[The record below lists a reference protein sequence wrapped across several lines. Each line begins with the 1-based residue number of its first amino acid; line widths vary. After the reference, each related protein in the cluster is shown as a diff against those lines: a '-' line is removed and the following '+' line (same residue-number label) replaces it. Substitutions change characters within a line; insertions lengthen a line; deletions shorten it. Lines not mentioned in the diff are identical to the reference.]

1 MSFCRARWLH
11 TPAFILSLA
20 CSSGPAAKTAQPSP
34 ADASAAD
41 SEQHAAASAQH
52 SAASEQASSSH
63 TAQPS
68 AQAGPSPLG
77 ASANPAPGSETGRT
91 IRFGDSATSTEL
103 QPFFPGTTYD
113 ANVPAPDTLLRQP
126 LGTFTAHHA
135 EILAAMRAMEAKSSR
150 MKVVSFGRTHEGRE
164 LAYVVVASPDNL
176 KNLDAIRGDLAKL
189 ADPRSTNSAD
199 ADRIVKSS
207 PAVAWLGYSI
217 HGDEMSGPDA
227 SLAVAYHFAAGTSA
241 DVVDLLKQVVV
252 VIDPMLNPDGRER
265 ILSQLEQSSGYVPN
279 LDSDSMSRGRW
290 PYGRGNHY
298 LFDMNRDWPFGTQP
312 ETRARWAAISSF
324 HPQLL
329 VDAHEMGAMDTFLFY
344 PATEPFTHYFP
355 DATKKWWQMFANDEA
370 SAFDRNGWSY
380 YTREWAD
387 SWYPGYSDSWGT
399 FIGAVGILYEQ
410 ARFLGQSTRRASGE
424 IVTYRDAVARQAA
437 GSVANVTT
445 LAKNREAILR
455 DYFQA
460 KEKNVAEGTPGNDRM
475 FVFVPGRNFDRE
487 AKLVRMLAGQGIE
500 VFRADAGFNAKHV
513 DTILDGKKDERA
525 FPAGSLLIPAR
536 QPLSPMVK
544 AYLELDPRY
553 DSASLN
559 RERKE
564 LERKQRSRAYDVT
577 AWSPAHAFDLDAYWC
592 DALDVQKTRVTELP
606 AREHGVVSLAK
617 PSEPI
622 YAWIVD
628 GIDDAAVVFAA
639 QAMELGVQVEIGD
652 EAFTLFDGNATKGAD
667 GNASTIAPEKSAGAE
682 KHGDAA
688 TTPNSAAEPNASGA
702 AQKNASGKTSEG
714 AQPETSASGARDKSA
729 NGAGKDAAIAS
740 AHGIASP
747 DMRSISGRTFSIGSL
762 LVRRHENGADV
773 AAKIAKAAEISG
785 ARVFATGTARSH
797 DEGPDLG
804 GQHFKL
810 LARPRVAVLSN
821 APVDTDSFGHVWHML
836 DVHLGLP
843 CSLLDAQ
850 QFGSYDLRRYNVIV
864 LPEGGIGDLLKENAD
879 ALRTWM
885 KSGGTLIASGGSAV
899 ALAEKELKLTSV
911 KLRDDSLDDL
921 EKLAVSVRHEREAGK
936 RPVDEAALWGDE
948 PAKPSEKSAEKAKE
962 KSASESEKA
971 KSKAEHPGAEPPK
984 DGEKNSD
991 SSKDSDASKDSASS
1005 KDKSSAHSKDKSKDD
1020 DKEKSDE
1027 DSDKKRRE
1035 RWLRTFSP
1043 HGVILRGEVNP
1054 DSWLTAGC
1062 RDELPVYFEGSSV
1075 FESELPVHTPVR
1087 FAAAN
1092 RLRLSGLL
1100 WPEARERIA
1109 DSGYAM
1115 IESQGAGQVILFA
1128 SSPAFRDWFK
1138 GTERLLMN
1146 AVVYGP
1152 GAGAT
1157 QPIGW

>member
-20 CSSGPAAKTAQPSP
+20 CSSGPAAKTAQPSQVE
-34 ADASAAD
+34 ASAAD
-41 SEQHAAASAQH
+41 SEQPTAVSEEHTAASAQH
-52 SAASEQASSSH
+52 AAEPSSATS
-63 TAQPS
+63 QPS
-68 AQAGPSPLG
+68 AQGAASSRG
-77 ASANPAPGSETGRT
+77 ASAIPAPGSESGRT

-135 EILAAMRAMEAKSSR
+135 EILVAMRAMEAKSSR
-150 MKVVSFGRTHEGRE
+150 MKVVTFGRTHEGRE
-164 LAYVVVASPDNL
+164 LAYVVVASPENL

-189 ADPRSTNSAD
+189 VDPRSTNSAD
-199 ADRIVKSS
+199 AERIVKSS

-241 DVVDLLKQVVV
+241 DVIDLLKQVIV

-460 KEKNVAEGTPGNDRM
+460 KEKNVAADTPGNDRM

-500 VFRADAGFNAKHV
+500 VFRADAGFTAKHV
-513 DTILDGKKDERA
+513 DSILDGKKDERA
-525 FPAGSLLIPAR
+525 FPAGILLIPAR

-544 AYLELDPRY
+544 AYLEFDPRY
-553 DSASLN
+553 DSASIN

-592 DALDVQKTRVTELP
+592 DALDVQKTRVIELP

-667 GNASTIAPEKSAGAE
+667 GNPSTIAPEKSASV
-682 KHGDAA
+682 K
-688 TTPNSAAEPNASGA
+688 TSGA
-702 AQKNASGKTSEG
+702 PAETSASAKNAGEP
-714 AQPETSASGARDKSA
+714 AETSASGAHDKSA

-864 LPEGGIGDLLKENAD
+864 LPDGGIGDLLKENAD

-899 ALAEKELKLTSV
+899 ALADKELKLTSV

-936 RPVDEAALWGDE
+936 RPVDEAALWGEE
-948 PAKPSEKSAEKAKE
+948 PAKPADKGSEKPKDKASSETDKSKSNAEHSDAE
-962 KSASESEKA
+962 RSEK
-971 KSKAEHPGAEPPK
+971 P
-984 DGEKNSD
+984 GEKTSA
-991 SSKDSDASKDSASS
+991 SSKDSDASKESTTS
-1005 KDKSSAHSKDKSKDD
+1005 KDKSSEHAKDKSKDD

-1062 RDELPVYFEGSSV
+1062 RDELPVFFEGSSV

-1152 GAGAT
+1152 GAGAS

>member
-1 MSFCRARWLH
+1 MASWSRVRWLH
-11 TPAFILSLA
+11 TPAFVLSVA
-20 CSSGPAAKTAQPSP
+20 CASGSPPKPPEPAAAQAQAPNPS
-34 ADASAAD
+34 AG
-41 SEQHAAASAQH
+41 AQAH
-52 SAASEQASSSH
+52 PASERSQGSGAPA
-63 TAQPS
+63 TA
-68 AQAGPSPLG
+68 
-77 ASANPAPGSETGRT
+77 PAPVPGVEAGRT
-91 IRFGDSATSTEL
+91 IRFGDSAKSQETTSGPAWFSPSTAFD
-103 QPFFPGTTYD
+103 P
-113 ANVPAPDTLLRQP
+113 NVPAPDTLLRQP

-135 EILAAMRAMEAKSSR
+135 EILAAMRAMEAKSPR
-150 MKVVSFGRTHEGRE
+150 MKVVPFGRTHEGRE
-164 LAYVVVASPDNL
+164 LACVVVTSPENL
-176 KNLDAIRGDLAKL
+176 KNLETIRADLGKL
-189 ADPRSTNSAD
+189 ADPRNTSSGD

-227 SLAVAYHFAAGTSA
+227 SLAVAYYFAAGTSS
-241 DVVDLLKQVVV
+241 DVLDLLKEVVV

-265 ILSQLEQSSGYVPN
+265 ILAQLEQSSGYVPN

-312 ETRARWAAISSF
+312 ETRARWAAITSF

-329 VDAHEMGAMDTFLFY
+329 VDAHEMGPMDTFLFY

-355 DATKKWWQMFANDEA
+355 DATKKWWQTFSNDEA
-370 SAFDRNGWSY
+370 ASFDKNGWSY

-399 FIGAVGILYEQ
+399 FIGAIGILYEQ

-424 IVTYRDAVARQAA
+424 IVTYRDAVARQAT
-437 GSVANVTT
+437 GSIANVTT

-455 DYFQA
+455 DYLQA
-460 KEKNVAEGTPGNDRM
+460 KQKNVAADTPGNDRM
-475 FVFVPGRNFDRE
+475 FVFVPGRNVDRE

-500 VFRADAGFNAKHV
+500 VLRADASFTGKKVETVLH
-513 DTILDGKKDERA
+513 GKKDEQA
-525 FPAGSLLIPAR
+525 FPAGCLIVPAR

-544 AYLELDPRY
+544 AYLEFDPRY
-553 DSASLN
+553 DQASLN
-559 RERKE
+559 RERRE

-592 DALDVQKTRVTELP
+592 DAVDVQKSRVTELP
-606 AREHGVVSLAK
+606 AREKGVVPLTK
-617 PSEPI
+617 PDEPI
-622 YAWIVD
+622 YGWVVD
-628 GIDDAAVVFAA
+628 GVDDAAVVFAA
-639 QAMELGVQVEIGD
+639 QAMELGLQVELGD

-667 GNASTIAPEKSAGAE
+667 AKPSAIAPEKSSGEAREKNEGGGAE
-682 KHGDAA
+682 KKPGGEKGA
-688 TTPNSAAEPNASGA
+688 ASGDEDASQNRA
-702 AQKNASGKTSEG
+702 AD
-714 AQPETSASGARDKSA
+714 ARDSSSA
-729 NGAGKDAAIAS
+729 REARGLS
-740 AHGIASP
+740 SP
-747 DMRSISGRTFSIGSL
+747 EARSISGRTFSIGSL
-762 LVRRHENGADV
+762 LVRHHENGPDV
-773 AAKIAKAAEISG
+773 AAKVAKAAEISG

-804 GQHFKL
+804 GQHFRL
-810 LARPRVAVLSN
+810 LARPRIAVLSN
-821 APVDTDSFGHVWHML
+821 APIDTDSFGHVWHMI

-864 LPEGGIGDLLKENAD
+864 LPDGEVGTLLKESAD
-879 ALRTWM
+879 ALRTWT

-899 ALAEKELKLTSV
+899 AVADKELNLTSV
-911 KLRDDSLDDL
+911 KLRDDALEDL

-936 RPVDEAALWGDE
+936 RPVDEAELWGDIA
-948 PAKPSEKSAEKAKE
+948 PAKASKPGEKGAEK
-962 KSASESEKA
+962 
-971 KSKAEHPGAEPPK
+971 P
-984 DGEKNSD
+984 
-991 SSKDSDASKDSASS
+991 
-1005 KDKSSAHSKDKSKDD
+1005 KDKSSGDTGKPKEKSGEKPAAEETEKTSEKSDKSTSDSAKSKDKSKDGE
-1020 DKEKSDE
+1020 KESDE
-1027 DSDKKRRE
+1027 DNDKKRRE

-1062 RDELPVYFEGSSV
+1062 GDELPVFFEGSSV
-1075 FESELPVHTPVR
+1075 FESELPVRTPVR
-1087 FAAAN
+1087 FAASD

-1128 SSPAFRDWFK
+1128 SPPAFRDWFK

-1152 GAGAT
+1152 GAGAS